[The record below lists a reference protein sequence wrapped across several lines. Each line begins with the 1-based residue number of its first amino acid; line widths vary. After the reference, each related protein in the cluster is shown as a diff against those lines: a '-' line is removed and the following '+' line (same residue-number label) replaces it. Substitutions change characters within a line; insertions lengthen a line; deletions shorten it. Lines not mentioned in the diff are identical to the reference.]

1 MGFRLLIADDSQIQ
15 VESILSYVDWT
26 KLGVT
31 EIRTASDGKEAY
43 DIAMEFRPHIVILDI
58 EMPRMD
64 GLELAR
70 NLKELGMRVK
80 MIFISCHEKFIYAQ
94 KAMEYGGCAYI
105 LKPISYTQIESTARE
120 VIDEINREQRYKS
133 MRTESL
139 SRQEEFE
146 RNFDPSGDKGEKQD
160 IFTIQ
165 QEIMDFIELGNGDEV
180 EEYFKQ
186 KYFVGLNHK
195 NFDYIK
201 YLCYSITNAL
211 QLVVKTKGVD
221 LAKLFG
227 NDNILWDK
235 LAGFDTGEDIINWLT
250 NLLTL
255 MVKHIIE
262 LEEDK
267 YEKLTEK
274 IKERIDSDLYSIES
288 VEQVTRELNVSA
300 GHAKN
305 VFKKCTGITIFD
317 YLFEKRMNEAQRLLD
332 QTDMHIYEIAEKL
345 GYSSQAYFSIA
356 FRKQFGMKPNDYRKG
371 RGEV

>member
-1 MGFRLLIADDSQIQ
+1 MGFRLLIADDSEIQ
-15 VESILSYVDWT
+15 VQSILSYVDW
-26 KLGVT
+26 KELGVT
-31 EIRTASDGKEAY
+31 DIKTAGDGKEAH
-43 DIAMEFRPHIVILDI
+43 DIAIEFRPHIVILDI

-70 NLKELGMRVK
+70 NLREFDKSIK
-80 MIFISCHEKFIYAQ
+80 MIFISCHEKFAYVQ
-94 KAMEYGGCAYI
+94 KAMEYGGYAYI
-105 LKPISYTQIESTARE
+105 LKPISYEQIENTARE
-120 VIDEINREQRYKS
+120 VIDELRSEQSFAYIRTKS
-133 MRTESL
+133 L
-139 SRQEEFE
+139 HRQEEFE
-146 RNFDPSGDKGEKQD
+146 QNLDLNAGTDKKLD
-160 IFTIQ
+160 IFSIQ
-165 QEIMDFIELGNGDEV
+165 QEIMGFIEQSKGDEV
-180 EEYFKQ
+180 EEHFKN

-195 NFDYIK
+195 SFDYIK
-201 YLCYSITNAL
+201 YLCYSIANAL
-211 QLVVKTKGVD
+211 QLVVKTKDVD
-221 LAKLFG
+221 LVKLFG

-235 LAGFDTGEDIINWLT
+235 LATFTKGEDIINWLT

-317 YLFEKRMNEAQRLLD
+317 YLFEKRMNEAERLLTE
-332 QTDMHIYEIAEKL
+332 TDMHIYEIAEKL

-356 FRKQFGMKPNDYRKG
+356 FRKKFGTKPNDYRKG
-371 RGEV
+371 REEV